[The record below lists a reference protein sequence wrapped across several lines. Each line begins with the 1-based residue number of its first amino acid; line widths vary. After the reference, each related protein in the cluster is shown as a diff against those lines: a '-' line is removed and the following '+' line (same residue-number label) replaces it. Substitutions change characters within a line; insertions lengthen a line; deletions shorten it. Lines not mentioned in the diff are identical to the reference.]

1 MLSFECLVEFTL
13 VNTFCSDTVWKILT
27 FFLLLNGH
35 KLESSEKRETIHVG
49 PLTNLQAVLK
59 LIIDT
64 EWPSLWWLVPFLGRD
79 PGMCKKAG

>member
-13 VNTFCSDTVWKILT
+13 VNAFCSDTVWKILT
-27 FFLLLNGH
+27 FFVVKWHN
-35 KLESSEKRETIHVG
+35 LELSEKRETIHIG

-64 EWPSLWWLVPFLGRD
+64 EWPSLWWLVPFLGRG
-79 PGMCKKAG
+79 PGICKKAG